1 MKLMVPQ
8 LDLDQQKGFAADIDI
23 FKRKDFGEHLANL
36 IEHADDNPVIALD
49 SGWGE
54 GKSTFIKMWQG
65 YVEHQRSTKLKTI
78 YFDAFKNDYQKDPFL
93 ALASEIYALL
103 DDKDSK
109 KRLLLKIWQHRLPNH

>member
-8 LDLDQQKGFAADIDI
+8 LDLDQKKGFAADIDI
-23 FKRKDFGEHLANL
+23 FKRKDFGERLANL
-36 IEHADDNPVIALD
+36 IENADDHPVIALN

-65 YVEHQRSTKLKTI
+65 YVEHERSTKLKTI

-93 ALASEIYALL
+93 ALAAEIYTLL

-109 KRLLLKIWQHRLPNH
+109 EKIAFKNMATSAAK